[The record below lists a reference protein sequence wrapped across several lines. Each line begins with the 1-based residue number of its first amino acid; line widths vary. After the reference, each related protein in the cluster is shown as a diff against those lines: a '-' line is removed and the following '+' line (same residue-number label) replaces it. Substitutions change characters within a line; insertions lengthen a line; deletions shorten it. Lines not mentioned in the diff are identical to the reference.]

1 MTRFLARRLVTT
13 TLTLLGI
20 IVVVFFVVRVLPGD
34 AAVLRA
40 GPYAD
45 AARLAQVRADYG
57 LDKPLYE
64 QFLSYM
70 GGIFHGDL
78 GTSTVSGG
86 SVSSELFSRLP
97 ASLEIGLYA
106 VLLACLI
113 GIPMGALAAAH
124 RGGWSDRIVRLGVIA
139 ASSMAMFWLGLL
151 LIYFF
156 FYRLG
161 WFPAPIDRLPAG
173 FGPPRHLTGLYTVD
187 AVLSGQTGLAWTAA
201 RSLMLPVLTLTVA
214 LVAPVM
220 KIVRQSMIETLGS
233 DYVRTARA
241 MGVPERQIL
250 MQDGLRN
257 AMLPVVTAIGIVFGY
272 MLGGNII
279 VETLFA
285 WPGIGRYAYQSIQN
299 NDLEAL
305 QGFVILVGVMYV
317 LLNVAI
323 DICYRLIDPRLSVGG
338 KVRS

>member
-1 MTRFLARRLVTT
+1 MTRFLVRRLVTT
-13 TLTLLGI
+13 ALTVLGI
-20 IVVVFFVVRVLPGD
+20 VVVVFFVVRVLPGD
-34 AAVLRA
+34 AAALRA

-45 AARLAQVRADYG
+45 AERLAQVRADYG

-64 QFLSYM
+64 QFLSYL

-86 SVSSELFSRLP
+86 SVSSELLSRLP

-113 GIPMGALAAAH
+113 GIPMGVLAAAH
-124 RGGWSDRIVRLGVIA
+124 RGGWLDRIVRLAVVA

-161 WFPAPIDRLPAG
+161 WFPAPIDRLPSG
-173 FGPPRHLTGLYTVD
+173 VGPPRHVTGLYTVD
-187 AVLSGQTGLAWTAA
+187 SLLAGQVGLAWTAA

-220 KIVRQSMIETLGS
+220 KIVRQSMFETLGS

-241 MGVPERQIL
+241 MGVPERKIL
-250 MQDGLRN
+250 IHDGLRN

-279 VETLFA
+279 VESLFA

-323 DICYRLIDPRLSVGG
+323 DICYGLIDPRVSVGG